1 MISRNLPPV
10 TVSNYSAPAGHA
22 YPGADSEV
30 TPDMIEM
37 GSQLGCPFLASLKK
51 PEFASSGQADNCDGA
66 NLCRSNTTAA
76 ASAAVAGAFGLAG
89 VAGACPHMSNQ
100 PADTSNQP
108 KPPQGW
114 QQQ

>member
-22 YPGADSEV
+22 YPGAESEV
-30 TPDMIEM
+30 TADMIEM

-51 PEFASSGQADNCDGA
+51 PEFATSGQADNCDGSS
-66 NLCRSNTTAA
+66 LCRSNTTAA

-89 VAGACPHMSNQ
+89 VAGACPHMSSQ
-100 PADTSNQP
+100 SSDTSNQP
-108 KPPQGW
+108 KPTQP